1 MGPQTGT
8 PTDLEAKSYAPL
20 NLGASGT
27 SVGDDGGAWT
37 RGGQRPWRVFPWPYE
52 WPLGH
57 TSGPDGRAWA
67 PKCPKG
73 VLLVVPPLS
82 SPGLGGSCIL
92 ALGLG
97 AKNKYKGL
105 GPKLAWRG
113 RSPEAYMRGVVSS
126 RCLGRIRLE
135 GNPSENGNGHKF
147 GPSCPFV
154 DLLVSLESL

>member
-1 MGPQTGT
+1 MGPQMGT
-8 PTDLEAKSYAPL
+8 LTDLGAKSYAPF

-27 SVGDDGGAWT
+27 SADDKGGVWT
-37 RGGQRPWRVFPWPYE
+37 RGGQRPWQVVPWPYE

-73 VLLVVPPLS
+73 VLIS
-82 SPGLGGSCIL
+82 SVAIEPHELGGSCVL

-97 AKNKYKGL
+97 PKNLSKNKVPKVARGWQIPISIYEGGGL
-105 GPKLAWRG
+105 LK
-113 RSPEAYMRGVVSS
+113 V
-126 RCLGRIRLE
+126 LGA
-135 GNPSENGNGHKF
+135 NPSGNGNDHKF
-147 GPSCPFV
+147 GPDCLFG